1 MKRVKIRRNDKQVK
15 FLKFVANM
23 NEWEF
28 KVFDAFRARLKVD
41 ELSTDSLSKQAY
53 DLFVSSPDNK
63 VAQLLV
69 SAELRGWRPV
79 GITLFA
85 ELIRLDISRNDDAI
99 IQAIQKASTIGAKEF
114 KVQYP
119 TASKFSPKDIL
130 VTVLK
135 DDYNITLEAK
145 IPDQKSQYDAL
156 RETEEVKEVA

>member
-1 MKRVKIRRNDKQVK
+1 MKSVKARRSEEQIK
-15 FLKFVANM
+15 FLEFVANM
-23 NEWEF
+23 DKWEF
-28 KVFDAFRARLKVD
+28 EVFNAFRARLRVD

-69 SAELRGWRPV
+69 SAELHGWRPI

-145 IPDQKSQYDAL
+145 IPDQTSQYDAL
-156 RETEEVKEVA
+156 RENKEVA